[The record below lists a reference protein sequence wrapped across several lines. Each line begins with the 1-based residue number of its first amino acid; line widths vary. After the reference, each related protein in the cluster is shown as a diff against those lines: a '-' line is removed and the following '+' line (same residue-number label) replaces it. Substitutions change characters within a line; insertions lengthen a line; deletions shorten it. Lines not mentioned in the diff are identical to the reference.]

1 MECLHV
7 SNTSSPWSPSCISW
21 KPINKWTWKQNSV
34 RFLLSP
40 FYINLGFYMRCDHAF
55 IISTHLLNS
64 SHTAGAGWGGCI
76 CAHELM
82 QKKTILSS
90 EESTAHISE
99 KNNTLTISFS
109 GPLRQGQGIYMQTLQ
124 LYWAVNSPHPSKLG
138 CSSLLWKHATGQG
151 WKGNSFYAM
160 TLWRIPAIQFPQ
172 MGHALSAEESPEW
185 RWYDIP

>member
-1 MECLHV
+1 MDVKAEFREVPSFSFLHK
-7 SNTSSPWSPSCISW
+7 SWFLHEMWPCIYYLNTFTQLFPHC
-21 KPINKWTWKQNSV
+21 
-34 RFLLSP
+34 RGRL
-40 FYINLGFYMRCDHAF
+40 
-55 IISTHLLNS
+55 
-64 SHTAGAGWGGCI
+64 GGCI

-172 MGHALSAEESPEW
+172 NGPCSQCRGKSRVKMIWYPLTIHREYW
-185 RWYDIP
+185 RAPSLI